1 MPNRTRWASWG
12 DLNAFFGLMLDNVT
26 NLVLLSAIL
35 VGFGYPTDIIYS
47 RMIPGTAFGVLVGDL
62 IYTWMAVRLAKRTG
76 RSDVTAMPLGLD
88 TPSTI
93 GMAVAVL
100 GPCYLQTGDA
110 LLTWKVGMAAIVAMG
125 LLKTV
130 LSFFG
135 DRLARL
141 IPQAGLLGSLAG
153 VGVALL
159 GFLPLL
165 HIFDAPIVGL
175 VALGVLLYAVV
186 ARLPLPGRLPGVFAA
201 VALGAAFHY
210 GLGSLGLLEHFTLPT
225 IAFRVDLPLPT
236 LGFVDG
242 LGEVIGYLPIA
253 LPLGLLTVVGGIN
266 VTESARVAGD
276 DYRTRDVL
284 LAEAVATLAA
294 GVTGGVAQS
303 TPYIGHPA
311 YKKMGGRAAYT
322 LATGLFIGLGGVFGW
337 VSWFVEM
344 IPPTVAAPVLTFVG
358 LEIISQAFV
367 ASPRR
372 HAAAVAFALL
382 PVVAELVRI
391 ELVTFL
397 FDPTMATAALT
408 ERGQAAF
415 TLVAALGNGFII
427 TAMLWG
433 AALAFLID
441 RRLVAA
447 AVALFTAAVFAA
459 FGVIHSVQPTGGVYW
474 PWASGN
480 DLSLRFAV
488 GYALFGGLVLLLR
501 GISGAAESPGSPQ
514 SPPASPAGS

>member
-1 MPNRTRWASWG
+1 MPNRTRWAAWG

-35 VGFGYPTDIIYS
+35 VGFDYPTDILYS

-62 IYTWMAVRLAKRTG
+62 LYTWMAVRLAKRTG

-125 LLKTV
+125 LLKTL

-210 GLGSLGLLEHFTLPT
+210 GLGSFGLLEHFTLPS

-236 LGFVDG
+236 LGFLDG
-242 LGEVIGYLPIA
+242 LGEVVGYLPIA

-294 GVTGGVAQS
+294 GLTGGVAQS

-311 YKKMGGRAAYT
+311 YKKMGGAGGLHARDRPVHRARRR
-322 LATGLFIGLGGVFGW
+322 LWLG
-337 VSWFVEM
+337 
-344 IPPTVAAPVLTFVG
+344 
-358 LEIISQAFV
+358 
-367 ASPRR
+367 
-372 HAAAVAFALL
+372 
-382 PVVAELVRI
+382 ELVRRD
-391 ELVTFL
+391 
-397 FDPTMATAALT
+397 DPSHGGGSGVDL
-408 ERGQAAF
+408 RRPGDH
-415 TLVAALGNGFII
+415 
-427 TAMLWG
+427 
-433 AALAFLID
+433 LA
-441 RRLVAA
+441 
-447 AVALFTAAVFAA
+447 
-459 FGVIHSVQPTGGVYW
+459 G
-474 PWASGN
+474 
-480 DLSLRFAV
+480 
-488 GYALFGGLVLLLR
+488 LR
-501 GISGAAESPGSPQ
+501 GE
-514 SPPASPAGS
+514 PPAARRGRGLRVAPPSSPSSSASSSSPSSSIRRWPRPR